1 MMSPYEVTLR
11 HILLDHHDVINMI
24 DFDSKYI
31 VSASVDCTIKVWNMT
46 NFEFIRNLSGHKH
59 SVVCLQY
66 KDRLVVSGST
76 DNTIRYSL
84 LNIFSEVY
92 LNFFKG

>member
-1 MMSPYEVTLR
+1 MSPYEVTLR
-11 HILLDHHDVINMI
+11 RVLFDHNVINMV

-31 VSASVDCTIKVWNMT
+31 VSASEDCTIRVWDMT
-46 NFEFIRNLSGHKH
+46 NYGFIRDLCGHKH

-84 LNIFSEVY
+84 
-92 LNFFKG
+92 